1 MHTLERVAIG
11 GFWGLVLG
19 ALAVVAL
26 SGGARPATS
35 SVDLSPA
42 RLARIQSVR
51 CSHAMSASRVF
62 GGGTGL
68 LGCLEETRFETRQ
81 IVDQAP

>member
-19 ALAVVAL
+19 ALAIVAL
-26 SGGARPATS
+26 TGGPRPATS
-35 SVDLSPA
+35 SADLAPS
-42 RLARIQSVR
+42 RLARIESVR
-51 CSHAMSASRVF
+51 CSHAMSTSRVF
-62 GGGTGL
+62 GGDTGL
-68 LGCLEETRFETRQ
+68 LGCLEATRFEARQ